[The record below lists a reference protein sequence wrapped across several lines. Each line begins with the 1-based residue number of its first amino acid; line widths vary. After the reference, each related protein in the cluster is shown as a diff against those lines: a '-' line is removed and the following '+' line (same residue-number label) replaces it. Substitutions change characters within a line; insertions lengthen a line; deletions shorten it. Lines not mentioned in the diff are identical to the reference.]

1 MFGKI
6 CISSTLL
13 IAGTLIYVLFRQQVL
28 FLTHIPSDLLAK
40 IKINIDY
47 SNCTAVTYFLIFCL
61 PDALWYAALLIF
73 QSALLE
79 KNITAKFIFIASV
92 LLPFIY
98 EMMQK
103 ASLIPGTFDWMDIFT
118 YLLTLLILF
127 LCQKKHFYQLLH

>member
-1 MFGKI
+1 MLSRI

-13 IAGTLIYVLFRQQVL
+13 IAGALIYALFRQEVL
-28 FLTHIPSDLLAK
+28 FLTHIPSDLLSK
-40 IKINIDY
+40 IKIDIDY
-47 SNCTAVTYFLIFCL
+47 NNCTAVTYFLIFCL

-79 KNITAKFIFIASV
+79 KNITAKFVFIVSV

-127 LCQKKHFYQLLH
+127 LCQRKHFYQFLL